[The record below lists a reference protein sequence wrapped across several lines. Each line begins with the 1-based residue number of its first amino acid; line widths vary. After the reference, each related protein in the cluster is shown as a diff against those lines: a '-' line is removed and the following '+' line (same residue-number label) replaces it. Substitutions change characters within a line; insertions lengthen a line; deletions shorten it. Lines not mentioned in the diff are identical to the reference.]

1 MNYYG
6 GYRRGYYSRGLTGEG
21 FIYYLILA
29 GIVILMIAIPTMDD
43 VRNFFSTK
51 KPQVETSQRT
61 TKEKPTEE
69 KKKYESSLPDD
80 YTENRTEESGID
92 YDTELSPPGDINEF

>member
-6 GYRRGYYSRGLTGEG
+6 GYRRGYYRKHCTGEG

-51 KPQVETSQRT
+51 KQQAETVQRT
-61 TKEKPTEE
+61 TKEEPT
-69 KKKYESSLPDD
+69 KKYESTLPAD
-80 YTENRTEESGID
+80 YEEGRTEQSGID
-92 YDTELSPPGDINEF
+92 YDTDLTPPGDINEF